1 LARVRTAL
9 FDAGFLK
16 QAIGSFRIGF
26 TSLPEIE
33 AGRRTLLLFHVSGPI
48 CQRSNAIRNCRNS
61 ARISVIDQFVRDLD
75 AVRSRRRPP
84 RHR

>member
-33 AGRRTLLLFHVSGPI
+33 AGRRTLLLFHVSG
-48 CQRSNAIRNCRNS
+48 
-61 ARISVIDQFVRDLD
+61 
-75 AVRSRRRPP
+75 RRPP